1 MPGFI
6 YFRLFPECMMSIK
19 QKAIALGVIVVMNTV
34 VFFLFGLL
42 AVISFV
48 ASAPLAFA
56 ILKR

>member
-1 MPGFI
+1 
-6 YFRLFPECMMSIK
+6 MMTIK
-19 QKAIALGVIVVMNTV
+19 EKAIALGVITIMNVV

-42 AVISFV
+42 AIISFV

>member
-1 MPGFI
+1 
-6 YFRLFPECMMSIK
+6 MMSIK
-19 QKAIALGVIVVMNTV
+19 QKAVALGVIVVMNTV

>member
-1 MPGFI
+1 
-6 YFRLFPECMMSIK
+6 MMSIK

-42 AVISFV
+42 AIISFV